1 MVQVHWPVPGK
12 HVDAYLELEKLVG
25 EGKIRS
31 IGMSNYAVE
40 DYKELMEKASIK
52 PTINQIEVN
61 PFLYRKQTIDFFQK
75 EGVEIQSYRALRD
88 GQSPAN
94 VIDCITPISHSSRSL
109 SLLKGVLLKDG
120 CRFLP

>member
-1 MVQVHWPVPGK
+1 MIQVHWPVPGK

-40 DYKELMEKASIK
+40 DYKELMEKANIK

-75 EGVEIQSYRALRD
+75 ESVEIQSYRALRD

-94 VIDCITPISHSSRSL
+94 VIDCISPISHSSRSL
-109 SLLKGVLLKDG
+109 SLLKGVLLKDD